1 MSVLRM
7 LMKVEFHQRLA
18 QLRKN
23 KGLTQQALADAADIN
38 VSQLKRYETSVCQPS
53 LDVLRKL
60 AIALGVPTDLL
71 LFEKDERGPDDEL
84 RLLFEAV
91 CRFDREGKRVAKTV
105 LDSLILK
112 QKAKRW
118 ASTG

>member
-1 MSVLRM
+1 
-7 LMKVEFHQRLA
+7 MKMEFHQRMA
-18 QLRKN
+18 QFRRN
-23 KGLTQQALADAADIN
+23 KGLTQQALADAAGIN
-38 VSQLKRYETSVCQPS
+38 VSQLKRYETRVCQPS

-91 CRFDREGKRVAKTV
+91 CRFDQDGKRVAKTI
-105 LDSLILK
+105 LESLVLK
-112 QKAKRW
+112 QEAKRW
-118 ASTG
+118 VSTG